1 MTVHNDPP
9 VAGYVECQFCG
20 KFVPAADDP
29 QLAPVLTAA
38 MVRTIIQEELAKW
51 TPSIPPATPAP

>member
-1 MTVHNDPP
+1 MTTHNDPP

-29 QLAPVLTAA
+29 QLAPPLTAD
-38 MVRTIIQEELAKW
+38 MIRTIIQEEFAKW
-51 TPSIPPATPAP
+51 APPPAPAP